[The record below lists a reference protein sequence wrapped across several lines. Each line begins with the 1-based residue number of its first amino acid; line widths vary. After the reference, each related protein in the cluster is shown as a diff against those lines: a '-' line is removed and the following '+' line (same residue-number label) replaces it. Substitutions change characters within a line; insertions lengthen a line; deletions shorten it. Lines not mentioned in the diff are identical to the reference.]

1 MSDKEET
8 PIINPGP
15 ISASGST
22 SPTTPPA
29 SSTPPTGSVSADLSS
44 TGSALPV
51 SHVSPEDSTSNGN
64 PQDCGAEIDD
74 AVVSLIAQ
82 NLYNSS
88 FQCDYPSY
96 YDPEMGLAN
105 IFKGDSSFGTI
116 NSLNDLKSQVEEY
129 LEILNLG

>member
-1 MSDKEET
+1 M
-8 PIINPGP
+8 
-15 ISASGST
+15 
-22 SPTTPPA
+22 
-29 SSTPPTGSVSADLSS
+29 
-44 TGSALPV
+44 PV

-129 LEILNLG
+129 LEILNLGWNLEKGKGKRWEKAGIYILIILITQ